1 MPEKKRALF
10 EKLICNSKE
19 NFLKNSWTKRIKPR
33 NVISG
38 KIIESEFESA
48 MDRFL
53 VTFQVER
60 NIRLCNNSLTVAPP
74 SLPLGDDI
82 LAARSSNL
90 FPFIINFDFVSFYKA
105 NSSLSSDADLRHVI
119 LAKICV
125 VSKYQRRRPTFPN
138 C

>member
-1 MPEKKRALF
+1 MPEKKWTLF

-38 KIIESEFESA
+38 KIIESEFQSA
-48 MDRFL
+48 IDRFL

-60 NIRLCNNSLTVAPP
+60 NIRWCNNSLTVAPP
-74 SLPLGDDI
+74 SFPLGDDI
-82 LAARSSNL
+82 LAARISNL

-105 NSSLSSDADLRHVI
+105 NSGLSSDADLRRDFGKDLCGI
-119 LAKICV
+119 QI
-125 VSKYQRRRPTFPN
+125 P
-138 C
+138 